1 MKKILISGAAGF
13 IGFHLSKSL
22 LDDGYYVFCID
33 NLNEYYDP
41 SLKQARLDILN
52 KYSNFTFEKIDISD
66 RESLTESFESFKPQ
80 KVINI
85 AAQAGVRYSIENPY
99 AYMDSNLIGF
109 LNIIELC
116 RHNNVEGLIYAS
128 SSSVYGANKK
138 IPFSVE
144 GRARMEAEAAFANEI
159 RDRAH
164 HPEDQ
169 KDDRCE
175 GITLPVEYGGARV
188 SGGHSRIV
196 QNPGQVSFYYESGHQ
211 GGQYRDIPLDGRG
224 HPSDH
229 IRQWF
234 GHSVGRWE
242 GDTLVVDVSN
252 FSDKTSFHGSHEN
265 LHLVEQFT
273 RAESDVLIYRVT
285 IDDPTTFTQPW
296 TIEVP
301 LVLLDNKTNQI
312 YESACQEGN
321 YSLTSILAGERA
333 LERAGRR

>member
-1 MKKILISGAAGF
+1 MDTKHLVAISLIVSVPAFTVAQSADLPRTPWGKPDLQGIWGAGYILTPLERPDEYEGREFLTDEEVAILEGTAAGP
-13 IGFHLSKSL
+13 GR
-22 LDDGYYVFCID
+22 D
-33 NLNEYYDP
+33 
-41 SLKQARLDILN
+41 QR
-52 KYSNFTFEKIDISD
+52 
-66 RESLTESFESFKPQ
+66 
-80 KVINI
+80 
-85 AAQAGVRYSIENPY
+85 AALGTKA
-99 AYMDSNLIGF
+99 D
-109 LNIIELC
+109 
-116 RHNNVEGLIYAS
+116 VEGAYNDAYSGRGRSVIRTRRTSLIIDPPD
-128 SSSVYGANKK
+128 GK

-144 GRARMEAEAAFANEI
+144 GRARMEAEVAFANEI

>member
-1 MKKILISGAAGF
+1 VDTKHLVAISLIVSVPAFTVAQSADLPRTPWGKPDLQGIWGAGYILTPLERPDEYEGREFLTDEEVAILEGTAAGP
-13 IGFHLSKSL
+13 GR
-22 LDDGYYVFCID
+22 D
-33 NLNEYYDP
+33 E
-41 SLKQARLDILN
+41 R
-52 KYSNFTFEKIDISD
+52 
-66 RESLTESFESFKPQ
+66 
-80 KVINI
+80 
-85 AAQAGVRYSIENPY
+85 AALGTKA
-99 AYMDSNLIGF
+99 D
-109 LNIIELC
+109 
-116 RHNNVEGLIYAS
+116 VEGAYNDAYSGRGRSVIRTRRTSLIIDPPD
-128 SSSVYGANKK
+128 GK

-144 GRARMEAEAAFANEI
+144 GRARMEAEVAFANEI

>member
-1 MKKILISGAAGF
+1 VDTKYLVAISLIVSVPAFTVAQSADLPRTPWGKPDLQGIWGAGYILTPLERPDEYEGREFLTDEEVAILEGTAAGP
-13 IGFHLSKSL
+13 GR
-22 LDDGYYVFCID
+22 D
-33 NLNEYYDP
+33 
-41 SLKQARLDILN
+41 QR
-52 KYSNFTFEKIDISD
+52 
-66 RESLTESFESFKPQ
+66 
-80 KVINI
+80 
-85 AAQAGVRYSIENPY
+85 AALGTKA
-99 AYMDSNLIGF
+99 D
-109 LNIIELC
+109 
-116 RHNNVEGLIYAS
+116 VEGAYNDAYSGRGRSVIRTRRTSLIIDPPD
-128 SSSVYGANKK
+128 GK

>member
-1 MKKILISGAAGF
+1 MDTKHLVAISLIVSVPAFTVAQSADLPRTPWGKPDLQGIWGAGYILTPLERPDEYEGREFLTDEEVAILEGTAAGP
-13 IGFHLSKSL
+13 GR
-22 LDDGYYVFCID
+22 D
-33 NLNEYYDP
+33 E
-41 SLKQARLDILN
+41 R
-52 KYSNFTFEKIDISD
+52 
-66 RESLTESFESFKPQ
+66 
-80 KVINI
+80 
-85 AAQAGVRYSIENPY
+85 AALGTKA
-99 AYMDSNLIGF
+99 D
-109 LNIIELC
+109 
-116 RHNNVEGLIYAS
+116 VEGAYNDAYSGRGRSVIRTRRTSLIIDPPD
-128 SSSVYGANKK
+128 GK

-144 GRARMEAEAAFANEI
+144 GRARMEAEVAFANEI

>member
-1 MKKILISGAAGF
+1 MDTKYLVAISLIVSVPAFTVAQSADLPRTPWGKPDLQGIWGAGYILTPLERPDEYDGREFLTDEEVAILEGTAAGP
-13 IGFHLSKSL
+13 GRDQRSAPGTKA
-22 LDDGYYVFCID
+22 D
-33 NLNEYYDP
+33 
-41 SLKQARLDILN
+41 
-52 KYSNFTFEKIDISD
+52 
-66 RESLTESFESFKPQ
+66 
-80 KVINI
+80 
-85 AAQAGVRYSIENPY
+85 
-99 AYMDSNLIGF
+99 
-109 LNIIELC
+109 
-116 RHNNVEGLIYAS
+116 VEGAYNDAYSGRGRSVIRTRRTSLIIDPPD
-128 SSSVYGANKK
+128 GK

-144 GRARMEAEAAFANEI
+144 GRARMEAEVAFANEI

-196 QNPGQVSFYYESGHQ
+196 QDPGQVSFYYESGHQ

-224 HPSDH
+224 HPPDH

-265 LHLVEQFT
+265 LHLVEHFT
-273 RAESDVLIYRVT
+273 RPESDLLIYRVT

>member
-1 MKKILISGAAGF
+1 MDTKYLVAISLIVSVPAFTVAQSADLPRTPWGKPDLQGIWGAGYILTPLERPDEYEGREFLTDEEVAILEGTAAGP
-13 IGFHLSKSL
+13 GR
-22 LDDGYYVFCID
+22 D
-33 NLNEYYDP
+33 
-41 SLKQARLDILN
+41 QR
-52 KYSNFTFEKIDISD
+52 
-66 RESLTESFESFKPQ
+66 
-80 KVINI
+80 
-85 AAQAGVRYSIENPY
+85 AALGTKA
-99 AYMDSNLIGF
+99 D
-109 LNIIELC
+109 
-116 RHNNVEGLIYAS
+116 VEGAYNDAYSGRGRSVIRTRRTSLIIDPPD
-128 SSSVYGANKK
+128 GK